1 MTPEDEAALAETIL
15 RLQADSTF
23 QAIRVSVLECVLES
37 LVRNSLDVSAAR
49 IPDDVSI
56 HQFVMQQTLARVR
69 EKMRVYA
76 DSDPDMA
83 SAIARILQEY
93 EQES

>member
-1 MTPEDEAALAETIL
+1 MTPQDEAALAETVL

-23 QAIRVSVLECVLES
+23 QAIRVSVLEWVLES
-37 LVRNSLDVSAAR
+37 LVRKSPDVSAAK
-49 IPDDVSI
+49 IPDDASI
-56 HQFVMQQTLARVR
+56 HQFVMQETLARVR
-69 EKMRVYA
+69 EKMRIYA

-83 SAIARILQEY
+83 SAIAKIVQDY